1 MDILETPGTRLTS
14 VARLRAMRSQIRCV
28 VNLCIDEYQI
38 VAFEGL
44 LADIYFAKS
53 NFLANGEGEEGD
65 LERLDGEE
73 GKKISRSA

>member
-28 VNLCIDEYQI
+28 VTYVSTNTRSWRSRDYSP
-38 VAFEGL
+38 
-44 LADIYFAKS
+44 IYFAKS

-73 GKKISRSA
+73 GISRSA